1 MVAKIS
7 HGTSLYGALAYNY
20 DKVTAGTAEILSG
33 NRMISDRLGLPSE
46 DIRLAL
52 LSFEN
57 YLLANRN
64 TEKPVLHI
72 SLSPAPEDRLTDGQ
86 LVELAERYMQKMG
99 YGNQPYIAY
108 KHADTH
114 NAHIHIVSVCVDGQ
128 GKKISDAYEHRRSMT
143 ACRELETDFGLRNG
157 ADTERRNPKAEL
169 KKVDASL
176 GDVRHQVGNTL
187 KAVLES
193 YRFQTFGEYNALL
206 STLNIEAKQ
215 VRGEYNGIP
224 YTGIVYSVTDDT
236 GKVVSPP
243 FKSSRFGKRFGNEQL
258 EKRMLMNLKDL
269 KDGKWAPSIQ
279 ADIVRALRQA
289 DSRKRFVEL
298 LGQKNIDVV
307 FRENERGRIYGVTFI
322 DHNRREVFNGSR
334 MGKEFSA
341 NVFNDYFQWL
351 ENIPEKER
359 GGHSATELRQHHR
372 HESGSTLELAAGILS
387 METNPRD
394 YEEEAYARR
403 VKKKKKTGRKHGS
416 LLYQVST
423 HLYTILMQ
431 QEDDLRALAKIMEFG
446 RAVSIFLLVVHVYV
460 YCYPSITAWN
470 LNLAVMDRILVNFNN
485 TTGIFNCILWSK
497 LLAVLL
503 LAVSCLGTHGVKGEK
518 ITWPK
523 IYAALVAGG
532 ALVFLKW

>member
-1 MVAKIS
+1 M
-7 HGTSLYGALAYNY
+7 SLYGALAYNY
-20 DKVTAGTAEILSG
+20 EKVAAGTAEILSG

-72 SLSPAPEDRLTDGQ
+72 SLSPAPEDRLTDGR
-86 LVELAERYMQKMG
+86 LAELAERYMQKMG
-99 YGNQPYIAY
+99 YGNQPYITY
-108 KHADTH
+108 KHTDTH
-114 NAHIHIVSVCVDGQ
+114 NTHIHIVSVCVDEQ

-143 ACRELETDFGLRNG
+143 ACRELEVDFGLRNG

-169 KKVDASL
+169 RKVDAPL

-215 VRGEYNGIP
+215 IREEYNGTP

-258 EKRMLMNLKDL
+258 EKRMLMNLKAL
-269 KDGKWAPSIQ
+269 KDEKWAPSIQ

-298 LGQKNIDVV
+298 LRQSVLMW
-307 FRENERGRIYGVTFI
+307 
-322 DHNRREVFNGSR
+322 SSAR
-334 MGKEFSA
+334 M
-341 NVFNDYFQWL
+341 
-351 ENIPEKER
+351 
-359 GGHSATELRQHHR
+359 
-372 HESGSTLELAAGILS
+372 SGEYLWC
-387 METNPRD
+387 
-394 YEEEAYARR
+394 
-403 VKKKKKTGRKHGS
+403 
-416 LLYQVST
+416 
-423 HLYTILMQ
+423 HLY
-431 QEDDLRALAKIMEFG
+431 
-446 RAVSIFLLVVHVYV
+446 
-460 YCYPSITAWN
+460 
-470 LNLAVMDRILVNFNN
+470 
-485 TTGIFNCILWSK
+485 
-497 LLAVLL
+497 
-503 LAVSCLGTHGVKGEK
+503 
-518 ITWPK
+518 
-523 IYAALVAGG
+523 
-532 ALVFLKW
+532 

>member
-1 MVAKIS
+1 M
-7 HGTSLYGALAYNY
+7 SLYGALAYNY
-20 DKVTAGTAEILSG
+20 EKVAAGTAEILSG
-33 NRMISDRLGLPSE
+33 NRMISDRLGLPSK
-46 DIRLAL
+46 DMRLAL

-86 LVELAERYMQKMG
+86 LAELAERYMQKMG
-99 YGNQPYIAY
+99 YGNQPYITY
-108 KHADTH
+108 KHTDTH
-114 NAHIHIVSVCVDGQ
+114 NTHIHIVSVCVDEQ

-143 ACRELETDFGLRNG
+143 ACRELEVDFGLRNG
-157 ADTERRNPKAEL
+157 ADAERRNLKAEL
-169 KKVDASL
+169 RKVDTSL
-176 GDVRHQVGNTL
+176 GNVRHQVGNTL

-215 VRGEYNGIP
+215 VRGEYNGTP

-258 EKRMLMNLKDL
+258 EKRMLMNLKAL

-289 DSRKRFVEL
+289 DSQKRFVEL
-298 LGQKNIDVV
+298 LGQRRIDVV

-341 NVFNDYFQWL
+341 NVFNDYFKWL
-351 ENIPEKER
+351 DGTPERER
-359 GGHSATELRQHHR
+359 GGHSATELWQHHR
-372 HESGSTLELAAGILS
+372 YKDGQESALELAAGILS
-387 METNPRD
+387 METNSRD
-394 YEEEAYARR
+394 YEEEAFARR
-403 VKKKKKTGRKHGS
+403 MKKKKKARRKSHG
-416 LLYQVST
+416 
-423 HLYTILMQ
+423 I
-431 QEDDLRALAKIMEFG
+431 
-446 RAVSIFLLVVHVYV
+446 
-460 YCYPSITAWN
+460 
-470 LNLAVMDRILVNFNN
+470 
-485 TTGIFNCILWSK
+485 
-497 LLAVLL
+497 
-503 LAVSCLGTHGVKGEK
+503 
-518 ITWPK
+518 
-523 IYAALVAGG
+523 
-532 ALVFLKW
+532 